1 MPPAQKHETKSKNP
15 NKRPAAGSKACFC
28 TRHSMMDRA
37 GFLWCSILLV
47 GVANLHSA
55 AGEGFITSP
64 FQADVWASN
73 VTTARGLE
81 IDEAGDVLVVSRGAG
96 IVALWEDADGRVDR
110 TLIVN
115 NENLTHGITIHGRYL
130 YASSGDV
137 VWRWSYTAGRRRVE
151 SAPQVVVRNIQND
164 EDGNSVRGNHFT
176 RTLAAADG
184 ILYVSVGSIGNVD
197 SNSYRA
203 RLRSFDLERIPA
215 GGHDFADGAVFAD
228 GLRNEVGLAFDA
240 RGRLWGVENGA
251 DELVRDDLGGDI
263 HNDNP
268 GEEMNLFDG
277 PPGSH
282 YGYPYCWTEYNLP
295 NGTGQG
301 RGSQWAWPTL
311 INSTITDSWCRNA
324 SNNRPPETVMQA
336 HSAPLGVTFFSGAN
350 CGGRL
355 PASDARNNETL
366 YAFGCEYAGD
376 AFVALH
382 GSWNRDVAV
391 GYKVVRIKIDPSSGL
406 PVAGSAAVQ
415 DIFGQVS
422 PESTCGT
429 PAGVVCIRP
438 VDLKFTRGGALL
450 VTADASGEIYRIVQS
465 SNSSSSITVDTPSP
479 SPSPMGSSATRV
491 ALLSTCSVLL
501 ATVLSSLLLA

>member
-1 MPPAQKHETKSKNP
+1 
-15 NKRPAAGSKACFC
+15 
-28 TRHSMMDRA
+28 MMDRA
-37 GFLWCSILLV
+37 GLLWCSILLF
-47 GVANLHSA
+47 GVANVPSA
-55 AGEGFITSP
+55 VGEGFTVAP
-64 FQADVWASN
+64 FKADVWAAN
-73 VTTARGLE
+73 ITTARGLV

-96 IVALWEDADGRVDR
+96 IVALWEESDGRVDR

-115 NENLTHGITIHGRYL
+115 NANLSHGITIYGRYL

-137 VWRWSYTAGRRRVE
+137 VWRWRYAAGQRRVE
-151 SAPQVVVRNIQND
+151 SALQVVVRNIQND
-164 EDGNSVRGNHFT
+164 QGGNSVRGNHVT
-176 RTLAAADG
+176 RTLAAARD
-184 ILYVSVGSIGNVD
+184 ILYVSVGSIENVD
-197 SNSYRA
+197 TNSFRA

-215 GGHDFADGAVFAD
+215 GGYDFADGNIFAD

-251 DELVRDDLGGDI
+251 DDLVRDDLGGDI

-277 PPGSH
+277 PPGTH

-295 NGTGQG
+295 TGTGQG

-311 INSTITDSWCRNA
+311 INGTITDGWCRNG
-324 SNNRPPETVMQA
+324 SNNRPPETLMQA

-350 CGGRL
+350 CGGRYS
-355 PASDARNNETL
+355 ASDIRGNETL
-366 YAFGCEYAGD
+366 YAFSCEYAGD

-391 GYKVVRIKIDPSSGL
+391 GYKVVRIKINPTTVL
-406 PVAGSAAVQ
+406 PVAGSEAVQ
-415 DIFGQVS
+415 DIFGQIS
-422 PESTCGT
+422 PESTCGIS
-429 PAGVVCIRP
+429 ASGVCIRP

-465 SNSSSSITVDTPSP
+465 STVVAPSP
-479 SPSPMGSSATRV
+479 SPSPMGSSAIRV
-491 ALLSTCSVLL
+491 ALLSTCSIMF
-501 ATVLSSLLLA
+501 AIVLSSLFSV